1 MPRVSLQS
9 GGQYAVGILHSAPL
23 GGLPLNFPLFLLELT
38 NSNVSLTLS
47 TTSVLPANPRPSSLP
62 PSSSASTPPS
72 LSACS
77 ECSLPLTKNY
87 SAQTLRP
94 LRGGENTIGSSQW
107 TRASSWATTMPGSSC
122 AALSSSIPSF
132 SSQME
137 CSSLPSPSSPV
148 FSKYS
153 SSTDCGPTS
162 AQSTIVSACSMK
174 CFCS

>member
-77 ECSLPLTKNY
+77 ECSPPLTKNY
-87 SAQTLRP
+87 RALTLRRP
-94 LRGGENTIGSSQW
+94 RGGENTTGSLHS
-107 TRASSWATTMPGSSC
+107 TRASSWATTIPGSSC
-122 AALSSSIPSF
+122 VALSSSIPSF
-132 SSQME
+132 SFQMG
-137 CSSLPSPSSPV
+137 CSSLPSPLSPV
-148 FSKYS
+148 FSKFS
-153 SSTDCGPTS
+153 SSTDCGLTS
-162 AQSTIVSACSMK
+162 AQSTTSSAC
-174 CFCS
+174 